1 MKNPHFESLI
11 VALVV
16 IAGTLFL
23 AKVVGI
29 NAGIVTLIAIA
40 CILGYGIRRTIK
52 NSKN

>member
-1 MKNPHFESLI
+1 MKNPNFESLI
-11 VALVV
+11 VILAVV
-16 IAGTLFL
+16 AGTFFL

-29 NAGIVTLIAIA
+29 NAGIVTLISIA